1 MTMRHLVTLK
11 RLSMASVILDNKC
24 RRRTF
29 SHLFLTIWSDAQIQ
43 KITFFFFRTRLPENC
58 LTMSKV
64 LNAKAQ
70 LVAST
75 SFLQRFTFR
84 NKHYSSAFWFLLAK
98 LHLRH
103 QLVQRLV
110 RVV

>member
-1 MTMRHLVTLK
+1 
-11 RLSMASVILDNKC
+11 
-24 RRRTF
+24 
-29 SHLFLTIWSDAQIQ
+29 
-43 KITFFFFRTRLPENC
+43 
-58 LTMSKV
+58 MSKV

-98 LHLRH
+98 LHLHH